1 MFAAQSFYSICLK
14 INFKPTYSSI
24 RLAES
29 KAMKETK
36 EQAYQELTYVHDS
49 LLQLR
54 QIAQNNRHPMLAYF
68 IEMAWVE
75 VSDVL
80 RSQFGQPTKN

>member
-29 KAMKETK
+29 KAMKENR
-36 EQAYQELTYVHDS
+36 EQTYQELIYVHDT

-54 QIAQNNRHPMLAYF
+54 QIAQNNRYPMLAYF

>member
-1 MFAAQSFYSICLK
+1 
-14 INFKPTYSSI
+14 
-24 RLAES
+24 
-29 KAMKETK
+29 MKESK
-36 EQAYQELTYVHDS
+36 EQAYQELIYVHDL

-54 QIAQNNRHPMLAYF
+54 QIAQNNHYPMLAYF

-80 RSQFGQPTKN
+80 RS

>member
-1 MFAAQSFYSICLK
+1 
-14 INFKPTYSSI
+14 
-24 RLAES
+24 
-29 KAMKETK
+29 MKQNK
-36 EQAYQELTYVHDS
+36 EQAYQDLNYVHDA

-54 QIAQNNRHPMLAYF
+54 QIAQNNQYPMLAYF

-80 RSQFGQPTKN
+80 RTQYGKPTRN